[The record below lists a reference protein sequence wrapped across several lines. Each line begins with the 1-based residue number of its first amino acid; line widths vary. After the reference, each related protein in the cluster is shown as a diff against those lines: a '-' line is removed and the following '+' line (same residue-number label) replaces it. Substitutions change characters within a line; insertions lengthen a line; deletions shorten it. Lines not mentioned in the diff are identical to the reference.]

1 MAEGERQESSRI
13 FISYRREDSAGFVRA
28 LLGPLRQRFGSDRIF
43 KDTDNIPPGE
53 DFVKAIR
60 RELESC
66 KVLLA
71 VIGGEWMT
79 VEDPRTK
86 KRRLDNPND
95 YLRIEVA
102 TALKNEHVV
111 VIPVL
116 VDRAGMPTTEDL
128 PEDLGLLARRNA
140 IELSDSRWDTD
151 IERLVR
157 AIEAICNDP
166 AVEAKE
172 QVEPPPRDPG
182 KSVRVPSGDTSAFE
196 RLELKRKRQIAEH
209 MAVARQ
215 AFEIQNFEAVLAACE
230 SAIWLDPQ
238 EPEAR
243 DLAERARTALDER
256 QIQEWLA
263 EAGQALAK
271 AELAAASEAIDQ
283 ALARSPDHPDALKLR
298 QDLLRARQERERQR
312 EVDRLVAAE
321 MKSARARVEEEDYS
335 AALSHVEDA
344 LALAPESR
352 EAHELKAQIVAAR
365 DELQRVREL
374 KRRAQQTVTAAQ
386 AEFAAGKHDAA
397 LSRLEQ
403 FAPPHDLVA
412 RALADLRQQAEEA
425 RETARREEAAR
436 DAEAAVEEAK
446 ETARREKA
454 ARDAEAAAEEAQE
467 TARAESKL
475 RARKPRASPLR
486 PRPDRSRSS
495 RPHEKK
501 PRASLLPR
509 RPGRS
514 RSSRPHEKKPRAWL
528 PPRRPGRSRLSKP
541 PARRKLAGWNW
552 PWQRNSRLPARSTI
566 TRLPSAC

>member
-1 MAEGERQESSRI
+1 MAEGEHQESSRI

-53 DFVKAIR
+53 DFVNAIR

-95 YLRIEVA
+95 YLRLEVA

-116 VDRAGMPTTEDL
+116 VDRAGMPSPEDL

-166 AVEAKE
+166 ALEEKE
-172 QVEPPPRDPG
+172 QVEPAPREPG
-182 KSVRVPSGDTSAFE
+182 KSAKVPSGDTGGFE
-196 RLELKRKRQIAEH
+196 RLELRRKRQIAEH

-215 AFEIQNFEAVLAACE
+215 AFEIQDFEAVLASCE

-243 DLAERARTALDER
+243 DLAARARTALDER

-263 EAGQALAK
+263 EAGRALEK
-271 AELAAASEAIDQ
+271 GELAAASEGIDQ
-283 ALARSPDHPDALKLR
+283 ALARSPDHPGALKLR
-298 QDLLRARQERERQR
+298 QDLLRARQDRERQR
-312 EVDRLVAAE
+312 EVDRLVAVA
-321 MKSARARVEEEDYS
+321 MKSARSCVEEEDFS

-374 KRRAQQTVTAAQ
+374 KRRAQQAVTAAQ

-425 RETARREEAAR
+425 
-436 DAEAAVEEAK
+436 K

-454 ARDAEAAAEEAQE
+454 ARDAEAAAEEARE
-467 TARAESKL
+467 TARREKAARDAEAAAEEARETARREKAARDAEAAAEEAKEAARRERPRGTPRPPPRKPRKPHVEKRPRGTPRPPPRSPNGSGKSKL
-475 RARKPRASPLR
+475 RARKPRAW
-486 PRPDRSRSS
+486 
-495 RPHEKK
+495 
-501 PRASLLPR
+501 LL
-509 RPGRS
+509 
-514 RSSRPHEKKPRAWL
+514 
-528 PPRRPGRSRLSKP
+528 PRRPGRSRLSKP
-541 PARRKLAGWNW
+541 RARRKPAGWNW
-552 PWQRNSRLPARSTI
+552 PW
-566 TRLPSAC
+566 

>member
-53 DFVKAIR
+53 DFVNAIR

-95 YLRIEVA
+95 YLRLEVA

-116 VDRAGMPTTEDL
+116 VDRAGMPSTEDL

-166 AVEAKE
+166 ALEEKE
-172 QVEPPPRDPG
+172 RVEPPPREPG
-182 KSVRVPSGDTSAFE
+182 KSARAPSGDTSGGFE

-215 AFEIQNFEAVLAACE
+215 AFEIQDFEAVLAACE

-243 DLAERARTALDER
+243 DLAARARTALDER

-263 EAGQALAK
+263 EAGQALEK
-271 AELAAASEAIDQ
+271 GELAAASEAIDQ
-283 ALARSPDHPDALKLR
+283 ALARSPDHPGALKLR

-321 MKSARARVEEEDYS
+321 MKSARSRVEEEDFS

-425 RETARREEAAR
+425 KETARREKAAR
-436 DAEAAVEEAK
+436 DAEAAAEEARETARREKAARDAEAAAEEAK

-454 ARDAEAAAEEAQE
+454 ARDAEAAAEVAKRERQEQAAREEAARLAAAAKARQE
-467 TARAESKL
+467 QIEQAAREEAARLAAAAKARQEQIEQAT
-475 RARKPRASPLR
+475 RAGG
-486 PRPDRSRSS
+486 SS
-495 RPHEKK
+495 T
-501 PRASLLPR
+501 
-509 RPGRS
+509 
-514 RSSRPHEKKPRAWL
+514 
-528 PPRRPGRSRLSKP
+528 
-541 PARRKLAGWNW
+541 GWNW

-566 TRLPSAC
+566 TRSPSAC